1 MSTCITE
8 PLKNII
14 IPLLRLNMHY
24 QSTAKTTQHFAEAIH
39 TLNTTVILTVLVDI
53 MNKRLLCRETTCMRS
68 VWISEWVSVLV
79 QPRLGSTSRSAD
91 VIWHFCRF
99 SDVWQWNSKFRL
111 RVSGIFIWWIV
122 VLVCSESLLGKC
134 YAPDQCTAKRR
145 SKCTRTSRS
154 CL

>member
-53 MNKRLLCRETTCMRS
+53 MNKRLLCRENEMHA
-68 VWISEWVSVLV
+68 VSLDS
-79 QPRLGSTSRSAD
+79 RLGLSQ
-91 VIWHFCRF
+91 C
-99 SDVWQWNSKFRL
+99 
-111 RVSGIFIWWIV
+111 
-122 VLVCSESLLGKC
+122 LG
-134 YAPDQCTAKRR
+134 P
-145 SKCTRTSRS
+145 TRTWIHIKISGRY
-154 CL
+154 LAFLPIF